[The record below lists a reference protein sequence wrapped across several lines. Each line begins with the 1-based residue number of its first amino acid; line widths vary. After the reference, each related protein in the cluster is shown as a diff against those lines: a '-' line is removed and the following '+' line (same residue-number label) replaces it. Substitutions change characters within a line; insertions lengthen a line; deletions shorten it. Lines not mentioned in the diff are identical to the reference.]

1 MQWFETTGD
10 SPCPDTGLWMVHPD
24 IDQHRRRRVIS
35 VIHID
40 SILRAAHLMGV
51 CGSSFIPDNPTYSTS
66 LQAFRTFY
74 VNKYA
79 DHHSILVI
87 LYSSQYHKFVF
98 NFRKTI
104 HCK

>member
-1 MQWFETTGD
+1 MTIF
-10 SPCPDTGLWMVHPD
+10 LMWMVHPD

-79 DHHSILVI
+79 DHHAHEIA
-87 LYSSQYHKFVF
+87 Y
-98 NFRKTI
+98 
-104 HCK
+104 